1 MVPSIDMAAIAALS
15 IVSPLPSATEPKKD
29 KKSKSDKKEKKDK
42 TDKKEKKDKK
52 SKDKGEKKSKR
63 KHTSSSGSDDS
74 EADAGSNDEEEEK
87 RPSKKVHTKDAS
99 DIATAPAPAPVADKK
114 AEAADELSI
123 DSFPLSA
130 LTKAALR
137 SRGIEA
143 LFPIQA
149 STLRPILD
157 GLDVLGRARTGTG
170 KTLAFSLPM
179 IELMLKSDAPLARGR
194 QPRAIVLAPTRELA
208 KQVANEIESTT
219 KKFRVITVYGGTSI
233 SEQIHSLR
241 GGVDFVVGTPG
252 RVIDLID
259 RNCLQLGGVEFI
271 CLDEAD
277 QMLDIGFKDDMEK
290 VLRCIQEQR
299 DGLSYQTLLFSATVP
314 EWVNQVARDFM
325 RPDHKKIDLI
335 GNQKLKTS
343 ETVAYKAIVTPWKTR
358 HDIVADMVA
367 VYGKAG
373 RSIIF
378 TETKADA
385 NRLALLPKFVN
396 GAQALHGDIAQ
407 AQREITLKGFREGT
421 LKVLIC
427 TDVAAR
433 GLDIPEVDLVINVDP
448 PKDAETF
455 IHRSGRTGRAGR
467 SGVCITCFAAKDSWW
482 VGYIK
487 KNTGVTCEMISPPQA
502 KDIISTTGYESAKVI
517 EGCSASAV
525 ELFMD
530 TAEELSRSA
539 FSDDPMR
546 ALAAALAHISG
557 YSQGIE
563 KRSLLSGESGLVTVI
578 AHTTEPVKTWGYV
591 RGAMVRHSHGLTDTD
606 MNTFRI
612 CVGRMSVAFDI
623 KASLVEERKCEEG
636 DEQSPVI
643 IKGHAWDNEQSG
655 IQLDFCYELP
665 EFEEMDVV
673 TGRSTNDYG
682 RSAGGGGRGGWGG
695 RGGGRGGFGG
705 RGGGYGGGN
714 RNGGGWGGRG
724 GGRGRGR

>member
-1 MVPSIDMAAIAALS
+1 
-15 IVSPLPSATEPKKD
+15 
-29 KKSKSDKKEKKDK
+29 
-42 TDKKEKKDKK
+42 
-52 SKDKGEKKSKR
+52 
-63 KHTSSSGSDDS
+63 
-74 EADAGSNDEEEEK
+74 
-87 RPSKKVHTKDAS
+87 
-99 DIATAPAPAPVADKK
+99 
-114 AEAADELSI
+114 
-123 DSFPLSA
+123 
-130 LTKAALR
+130 
-137 SRGIEA
+137 
-143 LFPIQA
+143 
-149 STLRPILD
+149 
-157 GLDVLGRARTGTG
+157 
-170 KTLAFSLPM
+170 M
-179 IELMLKSDAPLARGR
+179 IELMLKSDAPLNRGR

-208 KQVANEIESTT
+208 KQVASEIESTT

-233 SEQIHSLR
+233 SEQIHALR

-259 RNCLQLGGVEFI
+259 RNCLQLGGIEFI

-290 VLRCIQEQR
+290 VLRGIKEQR
-299 DGLSYQTLLFSATVP
+299 GGSSYQTLLFSATVP

-335 GNQKLKTS
+335 GSQKLKTS

-467 SGVCITCFAAKDSWW
+467 SGVCITCFASKDAWW

-487 KNTGVTCEMISPPQA
+487 KNTGVECEMISPPQA

-517 EGCSASAV
+517 EGCSTSAV
-525 ELFMD
+525 DLFMD
-530 TAEELSRSA
+530 TAEELARSA

-563 KRSLLSGESGLVTVI
+563 RRSLLSGESGVVTVI

-591 RGAMVRHSHGLTDTD
+591 RGAMVRHSHGLSDTD

-612 CVGRMSVAFDI
+612 CVGRLAVVFDI
-623 KASLVEERKCEEG
+623 KAGLVEERKCEEG
-636 DEQSPVI
+636 DDQSPVI

-655 IQLDFCYELP
+655 IQLDFCTELP
-665 EFEEMDVV
+665 EFEDTDIV
-673 TGRSTNDYG
+673 TGRSTSDYG
-682 RSAGGGGRGGWGG
+682 RGGGGRGGSWGG
-695 RGGGRGGFGG
+695 RGGRGFGGRGGGG

-714 RNGGGWGGRG
+714 RNGGGGW

>member
-1 MVPSIDMAAIAALS
+1 
-15 IVSPLPSATEPKKD
+15 
-29 KKSKSDKKEKKDK
+29 
-42 TDKKEKKDKK
+42 
-52 SKDKGEKKSKR
+52 
-63 KHTSSSGSDDS
+63 
-74 EADAGSNDEEEEK
+74 
-87 RPSKKVHTKDAS
+87 
-99 DIATAPAPAPVADKK
+99 
-114 AEAADELSI
+114 
-123 DSFPLSA
+123 
-130 LTKAALR
+130 
-137 SRGIEA
+137 
-143 LFPIQA
+143 
-149 STLRPILD
+149 
-157 GLDVLGRARTGTG
+157 
-170 KTLAFSLPM
+170 
-179 IELMLKSDAPLARGR
+179 
-194 QPRAIVLAPTRELA
+194 
-208 KQVANEIESTT
+208 
-219 KKFRVITVYGGTSI
+219 
-233 SEQIHSLR
+233 
-241 GGVDFVVGTPG
+241 
-252 RVIDLID
+252 
-259 RNCLQLGGVEFI
+259 LGGVEFI

-299 DGLSYQTLLFSATVP
+299 GGLPYQTLLFSATVP

-325 RPDHKKIDLI
+325 RADHKKIDLI
-335 GNQKLKTS
+335 GSQKLKTS

-467 SGVCITCFAAKDSWW
+467 SGVCITCFAAKDAWW

-487 KNTGVTCEMISPPQA
+487 KHTGVTCEMISPPQA

-517 EGCSASAV
+517 EGCATSAV

-530 TAEELSRSA
+530 TAEELARSA
-539 FSDDPMR
+539 FNDDPMR

-578 AHTTEPVKTWGYV
+578 AHTAEPVKTWGYV
-591 RGAMVRHSHGLTDTD
+591 RGAMVRHSHGLADTD

-612 CVGRMSVAFDI
+612 CVGRMSVVFDI
-623 KASLVEERKCEEG
+623 KAGLVEERKCEEG

-655 IQLDFCYELP
+655 IQLDFCTELP

-673 TGRSTNDYG
+673 TGRPTNDYG
-682 RSAGGGGRGGWGG
+682 RGGGGGGRGGWGG
-695 RGGGRGGFGG
+695 RGGRSGGYGG

-724 GGRGRGR
+724 GGGRGRGR